1 MVTSSTNEH
10 KKRSQHRSTFG
21 KYLGQMSHLLIF
33 EKIPSKQTYIS
44 GAWTIAMT
52 NWNQLNRLNEWVS
65 DSCLMPNEQ
74 YFSCITLWWKQV
86 NYTPAPPEG
95 GVYCFTSVRPS
106 VRPKIFFIT
115 FFSATIDGRNLIF
128 GHKLHIGTP
137 YRGKRQGYDKWALAH
152 SSSCFQWDDEKARI
166 VLDKNAELDFCSAS
180 SLKQQF
186 SGTYV
191 VLLTHIIMIHSQPV
205 FVLAPWFCLLSG

>member
-1 MVTSSTNEH
+1 MYFFIPCQLLLHLTVSYTAGNLLFLHS
-10 KKRSQHRSTFG
+10 RST
-21 KYLGQMSHLLIF
+21 
-33 EKIPSKQTYIS
+33 
-44 GAWTIAMT
+44 
-52 NWNQLNRLNEWVS
+52 RR
-65 DSCLMPNEQ
+65 
-74 YFSCITLWWKQV
+74 
-86 NYTPAPPEG
+86 
-95 GVYCFTSVRPS
+95 GVYCFTSVRP
-106 VRPKIFFIT
+106 KIFFVT

-137 YRGKRQGYDKWALAH
+137 HHGKRQGYDKWALAH

-186 SGTYV
+186 SGTHV